1 MGNNE
6 TKGTIQ
12 GNGQKQLQISKQK
25 QVQDQAYSYGTMG
38 NFFSAMEWYANKSAL
53 EKKKK
58 GLKTIKFEHYDNFE
72 CGKKK
77 TLSELRMQIITQFEI
92 FKVSYFVYINDYG
105 QYDFP
110 ESLPRETI
118 ISLIKKWKNYVDKK
132 DYILYDSVLKVLDG
146 DKTVSLLEILEKE
159 VEKNGGNGKEM
170 NPKDLIDMTKIAGK
184 SQQMGKKINENF
196 NKDPNYK
203 PDMILNQEEV
213 GNKDIQKVGKEYD
226 ERKQLEDNIK
236 EKINKIILFLEGKLG
251 IKDSKF
257 FNSKEEEQTKTE
269 NINEKKETNN
279 DMIDKKEDNK
289 EEEKNH
295 NEKETNNNM
304 IDKKEDNKEEEKNH
318 NEKKTNNEI
327 KLENEI
333 KKLSQIMN
341 KYQNKFNDYYYNN
354 TADGFDR
361 LIEYCR
367 DTLKK
372 EAVEKNNTELSS
384 QIDNF
389 IKFLKKNK
397 PDSES

>member
-1 MGNNE
+1 MGNNETKE

-58 GLKTIKFEHYDNFE
+58 GLKTITFEHYDNFE

-92 FKVSYFVYINDYG
+92 FKVSYFVYVNDYG

-110 ESLPRETI
+110 ESLQKEAI
-118 ISLIKKWKNYVDKK
+118 ISLIKQWRNYVDKK

-295 NEKETNNNM
+295 NEK
-304 IDKKEDNKEEEKNH
+304 
-318 NEKKTNNEI
+318 KTNNEI
-327 KLENEI
+327 NLEKEI
-333 KKLSQIMN
+333 KELPQIVN
-341 KYQNKFNDYYYNN
+341 KYQQKFNDYYYDN

-367 DTLKK
+367 DTLKN

>member
-1 MGNNE
+1 MGNLF
-6 TKGTIQ
+6 TKGTTQ
-12 GNGQKQLQISKQK
+12 ENGQKQLQISKQK

-92 FKVSYFVYINDYG
+92 FKVSYFVYIDDYG

-110 ESLPRETI
+110 ESLPKEAI
-118 ISLIKKWKNYVDKK
+118 ISLIEQWRNYVDEK

-159 VEKNGGNGKEM
+159 VEKNGGNGKVM
-170 NPKDLIDMTKIAGK
+170 NPKDLIDMTKIVGK
-184 SQQMGKKINENF
+184 SQHMGEKINENF

-226 ERKQLEDNIK
+226 ERKQLDDNIK
-236 EKINKIILFLEGKLG
+236 EKIEKIILFFKGKLG
-251 IKDSKF
+251 IKDSSL

-269 NINEKKETNN
+269 NINEKKETDN

-295 NEKETNNNM
+295 NEKKIT
-304 IDKKEDNKEEEKNH
+304 
-318 NEKKTNNEI
+318 NEI
-327 KLENEI
+327 KLEDEI
-333 KKLSQIMN
+333 KELSQRVN
-341 KYQNKFNDYYYNN
+341 KYQREFNDYYYNN
-354 TADGFDR
+354 TADGFDII
-361 LIEYCR
+361 IEYCR

-372 EAVEKNNTELSS
+372 ETVKKKNTELSI

-389 IKFLKKNK
+389 IKLLNNTK

>member
-1 MGNNE
+1 MGNLF
-6 TKGTIQ
+6 TKGTTQ
-12 GNGQKQLQISKQK
+12 ENGQKQLQISKQK

-38 NFFSAMEWYANKSAL
+38 NFFSAMEGYANRSAL
-53 EKKKK
+53 EKKKE
-58 GLKTIKFEHYDNFE
+58 GLKTINFEHYNNFE

-92 FKVSYFVYINDYG
+92 FKVSYFVYIDDYG

-110 ESLPRETI
+110 ESLPKEAI
-118 ISLIKKWKNYVDKK
+118 ISLIKQWRSYVDDN

-213 GNKDIQKVGKEYD
+213 WNKDIQKVGKEYD

-236 EKINKIILFLEGKLG
+236 EKIEKIILFFKGKLG
-251 IKDSKF
+251 IKDSSL

-279 DMIDKKEDNK
+279 DMINKKEDNK

-295 NEKETNNNM
+295 NEKETNNDM
-304 IDKKEDNKEEEKNH
+304 INKIEDNKEEEKNH
-318 NEKKTNNEI
+318 NEIKLKDEI
-327 KLENEI
+327 KDLP
-333 KKLSQIMN
+333 QIVN
-341 KYQNKFNDYYYNN
+341 KYQQKFNDYYYDN

-361 LIEYCR
+361 LIEYCKDR
-367 DTLKK
+367 LKN
-372 EAVEKNNTELSS
+372 EAVKQNNTELSA
-384 QIDNF
+384 QIDSF
-389 IKFLKKNK
+389 IDFLKKNK

>member
-1 MGNNE
+1 MG
-6 TKGTIQ
+6 TDVIKGKIQ
-12 GNGQKQLQISKQK
+12 GNGQK

-92 FKVSYFVYINDYG
+92 FKVSYFVYIDDYG

-110 ESLPRETI
+110 ESLPKEAI
-118 ISLIKKWKNYVDKK
+118 ISLIKQWRSYVDEK

-159 VEKNGGNGKEM
+159 VEKNGGNGKVM
-170 NPKDLIDMTKIAGK
+170 NPRDLIDMTKIVGK
-184 SQQMGKKINENF
+184 SQHMGEKINENF
-196 NKDPNYK
+196 NKAPNYK
-203 PDMILNQEEV
+203 PDRILNQEEV

-226 ERKQLEDNIK
+226 ERKQLDDNIK
-236 EKINKIILFLEGKLG
+236 EKIEKIILFLEGKLG
-251 IKDSKF
+251 IKDSLF

-269 NINEKKETNN
+269 NINEKKETDN

-295 NEKETNNNM
+295 NEKKIT
-304 IDKKEDNKEEEKNH
+304 
-318 NEKKTNNEI
+318 NEI
-327 KLENEI
+327 KLEDEI
-333 KKLSQIMN
+333 KELSQIVN
-341 KYQNKFNDYYYNN
+341 KYQKEFNDYYYNN
-354 TADGFDR
+354 TADGFDN
-361 LIEYCR
+361 IIKYCR

-372 EAVEKNNTELSS
+372 ETVKKKNTELSI

-389 IKFLKKNK
+389 IKLLNHTK
-397 PDSES
+397 PNSEA

>member
-1 MGNNE
+1 MGNLF
-6 TKGTIQ
+6 TKGTTQ

-38 NFFSAMEWYANKSAL
+38 NFFSAMEWYANRSAL
-53 EKKKK
+53 ERGEG
-58 GLKTIKFEHYDNFE
+58 GLETIRFEHYDNFE

-77 TLSELRMQIITQFEI
+77 TLSELRMQIITQFEN

-110 ESLPRETI
+110 ESLSKEAI
-118 ISLIKKWKNYVDKK
+118 IDLIEQWKKYVNKK
-132 DYILYDSVLKVLDG
+132 DDILYDSVRKVLDG

-159 VEKNGGNGKEM
+159 VEKNGGNGKVM
-170 NPKDLIDMTKIAGK
+170 NPKDLIDMTKIVGK
-184 SQQMGKKINENF
+184 SQHMGEKINENF
-196 NKDPNYK
+196 NKDPDYK

-236 EKINKIILFLEGKLG
+236 EKIKKIILFFEGQLN
-251 IKDSKF
+251 IKDSF

-269 NINEKKETNN
+269 NINEKKET
-279 DMIDKKEDNK
+279 DN
-289 EEEKNH
+289 
-295 NEKETNNNM
+295 
-304 IDKKEDNKEEEKNH
+304 DKKEDNKEEEKNH
-318 NEKKTNNEI
+318 NEKKNTNEI
-327 KLENEI
+327 NLEDEI
-333 KKLSQIMN
+333 KEKLPQIVN
-341 KYQNKFNDYYYNN
+341 KYQQKFNDYYYDN
-354 TADGFDR
+354 TANGFDC
-361 LIEYCR
+361 LIEYCK

-372 EAVEKNNTELSS
+372 KAVEKNNTDLSI

-389 IKFLKKNK
+389 IDFLKKNK

>member
-1 MGNNE
+1 MGNLFP
-6 TKGTIQ
+6 KGTKQ

-38 NFFSAMEWYANKSAL
+38 NLFSAMEWYANRSAL

-58 GLKTIKFEHYDNFE
+58 GETIKFEHYDNFE

-92 FKVSYFVYINDYG
+92 FKVSYFVYIDDYG

-110 ESLPRETI
+110 ENLPEETI
-118 ISLIKKWKNYVDKK
+118 IYLIKQWKNNVDVK
-132 DYILYDSVLKVLDG
+132 DYILYDSVLKVLGG

-159 VEKNGGNGKEM
+159 VEKNGGNGKVM
-170 NPKDLIDMTKIAGK
+170 NPKDLIDMTKIVGK
-184 SQQMGKKINENF
+184 SQHMGEKINENF

-226 ERKQLEDNIK
+226 ERKQSEDNIK
-236 EKINKIILFLEGKLG
+236 EKIKKIILFFKGKLN
-251 IKDSKF
+251 I
-257 FNSKEEEQTKTE
+257 KEEEQTKTE
-269 NINEKKETNN
+269 NINEKKETDN
-279 DMIDKKEDNK
+279 DMID
-289 EEEKNH
+289 
-295 NEKETNNNM
+295 
-304 IDKKEDNKEEEKNH
+304 IIEDNKEEEKNH
-318 NEKKTNNEI
+318 NEKKVTNEI
-327 KLENEI
+327 NLEDEI
-333 KKLSQIMN
+333 KDLSQIVN
-341 KYQNKFNDYYYNN
+341 KYQQKFNDYYYNN

-361 LIEYCR
+361 LIEYCK

-372 EAVEKNNTELSS
+372 EAVKQNNPELSV
-384 QIDNF
+384 QIDSF
-389 IKFLKKNK
+389 IEFLKKNK

>member
-38 NFFSAMEWYANKSAL
+38 NFFSAMEWYANRSAL

-58 GLKTIKFEHYDNFE
+58 FLETIQFEHYDNFE

-110 ESLPRETI
+110 ESLPKDTI
-118 ISLIKKWKNYVDKK
+118 KSLIKQWRSYVDEK

-226 ERKQLEDNIK
+226 ERKQSENNIE
-236 EKINKIILFLEGKLG
+236 EKIKKIILFFEGKLG
-251 IKDSKF
+251 IKDSSF

-279 DMIDKKEDNK
+279 DMIAKKEDNK

-295 NEKETNNNM
+295 NEKETNNDM
-304 IDKKEDNKEEEKNH
+304 INQIEDNKEEEKNH
-318 NEKKTNNEI
+318 NEIKLKDEI
-327 KLENEI
+327 KDLP
-333 KKLSQIMN
+333 QIVN
-341 KYQNKFNDYYYNN
+341 KYQQKFNDYYYDN

-361 LIEYCR
+361 LIEYCK
-367 DTLKK
+367 DKLKK
-372 EAVEKNNTELSS
+372 EAVKQNNTELSA
-384 QIDNF
+384 QIDSF
-389 IKFLKKNK
+389 IDFLKKNK

>member
-38 NFFSAMEWYANKSAL
+38 NFFSAMEWYANRSAL
-53 EKKKK
+53 EKKKQS
-58 GLKTIKFEHYDNFE
+58 LETIKFEHYDNFE

-110 ESLPRETI
+110 ESLPKDTI
-118 ISLIKKWKNYVDKK
+118 KSLIKQWRSYVDEK

-203 PDMILNQEEV
+203 PDMILNQKEV

-236 EKINKIILFLEGKLG
+236 EKIEKIILFFKGKLG
-251 IKDSKF
+251 IKDSLF

-295 NEKETNNNM
+295 NEKKTNNDM
-304 IDKKEDNKEEEKNH
+304 IDKKKDNKEEEKNH
-318 NEKKTNNEI
+318 NEIKLKDEI
-327 KLENEI
+327 KDLP
-333 KKLSQIMN
+333 QIVY
-341 KYQNKFNDYYYNN
+341 KYQQKFNDYYYDN

-361 LIEYCR
+361 LIEYCK
-367 DTLKK
+367 DKLKK
-372 EAVEKNNTELSS
+372 EAVKQNNTELSA
-384 QIDNF
+384 QIDSF
-389 IKFLKKNK
+389 IDFLKKNK

>member
-1 MGNNE
+1 MG
-6 TKGTIQ
+6 TDVIKGKIQ
-12 GNGQKQLQISKQK
+12 RNGQK

-92 FKVSYFVYINDYG
+92 FKVSYFVYIDDYG

-110 ESLPRETI
+110 ESLPKEAI
-118 ISLIKKWKNYVDKK
+118 ISLIKQWRNYVDEK

-159 VEKNGGNGKEM
+159 VEKNGGNGKVM
-170 NPKDLIDMTKIAGK
+170 NPKDLIDMIKIVVK
-184 SQQMGKKINENF
+184 SQHMGEKINENF
-196 NKDPNYK
+196 NKAPNYK
-203 PDMILNQEEV
+203 PDRILNQEEV

-236 EKINKIILFLEGKLG
+236 EKIEKIILFFKGKLG
-251 IKDSKF
+251 IKDSLF

-269 NINEKKETNN
+269 NINEKKETDN
-279 DMIDKKEDNK
+279 DMIA
-289 EEEKNH
+289 
-295 NEKETNNNM
+295 
-304 IDKKEDNKEEEKNH
+304 KKEDNKEEEKNH
-318 NEKKTNNEI
+318 NEKKITNEI
-327 KLENEI
+327 KLEDEI
-333 KKLSQIMN
+333 KELSQMVN
-341 KYQNKFNDYYYNN
+341 KYQREFNDYYYNN
-354 TADGFDR
+354 TADGFDII
-361 LIEYCR
+361 IEYCR

-372 EAVEKNNTELSS
+372 ETVKKKNTELSI

-389 IKFLKKNK
+389 IKLLNNTK

>member
-77 TLSELRMQIITQFEI
+77 TLNELRMQIITQFEL
-92 FKVSYFVYINDYG
+92 FKVSYFVYIDDYG

-110 ESLPRETI
+110 ESLPKEAI
-118 ISLIKKWKNYVDKK
+118 ISLIKQWRNYVDEK

-213 GNKDIQKVGKEYD
+213 GNKDFQKVGKEYD
-226 ERKQLEDNIK
+226 ERKQ
-236 EKINKIILFLEGKLG
+236 
-251 IKDSKF
+251 
-257 FNSKEEEQTKTE
+257 
-269 NINEKKETNN
+269 
-279 DMIDKKEDNK
+279 
-289 EEEKNH
+289 
-295 NEKETNNNM
+295 
-304 IDKKEDNKEEEKNH
+304 
-318 NEKKTNNEI
+318 
-327 KLENEI
+327 
-333 KKLSQIMN
+333 
-341 KYQNKFNDYYYNN
+341 
-354 TADGFDR
+354 
-361 LIEYCR
+361 
-367 DTLKK
+367 
-372 EAVEKNNTELSS
+372 
-384 QIDNF
+384 
-389 IKFLKKNK
+389 
-397 PDSES
+397 